1 MNRVSLGKSKHTCR
15 DGAVDIQIGM
25 QASQPMREPGCLMI
39 TASMKT
45 VMLGFSAIVDQM
57 PRRGALKI
65 ISSGKAVTE
74 IPAEVIDQ
82 QDMLMFTKRT
92 GIQIHKSTLRGRHRA
107 TPLLTAIMKT
117 TITNIA
123 DIQLGY
129 QFRKKIEPVEDGTHW
144 VVQIRDFDQDLALQK
159 DGLLRVYIDK
169 PADSFLINKGD
180 VLFLSRGQRNWAVAI
195 TDDLKDTITVSH
207 FFVIKIKNSH
217 ILPEY
222 LSWYINQAPAQEYLH
237 TNARRGTHMP
247 LIPLSA
253 FAGLTVEVPD
263 VETQKMIVE
272 LSKLMEKEKRLL
284 NELQIKRSLLVSAI
298 SLKAIKNKKEK

>member
-1 MNRVSLGKSKHTCR
+1 
-15 DGAVDIQIGM
+15 
-25 QASQPMREPGCLMI
+25 MRRKI
-39 TASMKT
+39 T
-45 VMLGFSAIVDQM
+45 D
-57 PRRGALKI
+57 
-65 ISSGKAVTE
+65 
-74 IPAEVIDQ
+74 
-82 QDMLMFTKRT
+82 
-92 GIQIHKSTLRGRHRA
+92 
-107 TPLLTAIMKT
+107 
-117 TITNIA
+117 IA

-169 PADSFLINKGD
+169 PADSYLINKGD

-207 FFVIKIKNSH
+207 FFVIKIKNAH
-217 ILPEY
+217 ILSEY

-247 LIPLSA
+247 LIPLAA
-253 FAGLTVEVPD
+253 FTGLTVEVPD
-263 VETQKMIVE
+263 VETQKKIIE

-284 NELQIKRSLLVSAI
+284 SELQIKRSLLISAI